1 MGRHRKNSNIKNT
14 TINTT
19 NEEVCYDRS
28 GSGQGP
34 GQGNEQDSK
43 QTGRGKKQ
51 LSKSNNHNLS
61 KSSGTDNRS
70 STNVKNGSLSKWLE
84 KKGLDNNY
92 NNHNL
97 DLGSG
102 PGGKTTDLIK
112 SVEFTKPIEQ
122 IEELEPIKELEPI
135 EELSARDFNELVL
148 NDGDTVEVI
157 ERGITPS
164 QGRNLLQLD
173 QQRVVSLVKQR
184 EQICSIF
191 YEAKLSDPNKIFAD
205 AKDMDWDTFT
215 KVTSRLDRTSEIKI
229 DHNITAMGILGLLN
243 GK

>member
-28 GSGQGP
+28 GQ

-51 LSKSNNHNLS
+51 LSGSNDHNLS
-61 KSSGTDNRS
+61 RPSGTDNRS

-84 KKGLDNNY
+84 KKRLDGCSNC
-92 NNHNL
+92 NHNL

-102 PGGKTTDLIK
+102 PGGLMK
-112 SVEFTKPIEQ
+112 SVEFTEP

-148 NDGDTVEVI
+148 NDEDTVEVI
-157 ERGITPS
+157 ERSITPS

-215 KVTSRLDRTSEIKI
+215 KVTSRLDKTSEIKI

>member
-28 GSGQGP
+28 GSGQGSGSGL
-34 GQGNEQDSK
+34 GQRNKQDSK

-51 LSKSNNHNLS
+51 LSESNDHNLS
-61 KSSGTDNRS
+61 RPSGTDNRS

-84 KKGLDNNY
+84 KKRLDNNY
-92 NNHNL
+92 NNHNP

-122 IEELEPIKELEPI
+122 IKELEPI

-148 NDGDTVEVI
+148 NDEDTVEVI
-157 ERGITPS
+157 EKSITPS

-215 KVTSRLDRTSEIKI
+215 KVTSRLDKTSEIKI

>member
-1 MGRHRKNSNIKNT
+1 M
-14 TINTT
+14 
-19 NEEVCYDRS
+19 
-28 GSGQGP
+28 
-34 GQGNEQDSK
+34 
-43 QTGRGKKQ
+43 
-51 LSKSNNHNLS
+51 
-61 KSSGTDNRS
+61 
-70 STNVKNGSLSKWLE
+70 E
-84 KKGLDNNY
+84 KKRLDGCSNC
-92 NNHNL
+92 NHNL

-102 PGGKTTDLIK
+102 PGGKTTDLMK
-112 SVEFTKPIEQ
+112 SVEFTEP

-148 NDGDTVEVI
+148 RDGDTMEVI
-157 ERGITPS
+157 ERSIIPS

-215 KVTSRLDRTSEIKI
+215 KVTSRLDKTSEIKI